1 MSRKRDKSTAVK
13 VIELIFAAFIAK
25 GLGFVREM
33 VLANYY
39 GTSYVSDVFVAVQN
53 IPAIIFT
60 VFGTAVTTGF
70 IPLYT
75 EIKVNKNKVSADK
88 FANNVFNIFL
98 LLSFVLTILGIIC
111 SEQLVRLFAGGFQ
124 GTSMQKLLCQ
134 RVLLS
139 SWCMYTI
146 HICKLRDISI
156 KIP

>member
-1 MSRKRDKSTAVK
+1 MAKKRDKSIAIK
-13 VIELIFAAFIAK
+13 VVELILAAFIAK

-75 EIKVNKNKVSADK
+75 EIKSEKQSTLQAKQSAVGIFENKSQEK
-88 FANNVFNIFL
+88 
-98 LLSFVLTILGIIC
+98 
-111 SEQLVRLFAGGFQ
+111 QRAG
-124 GTSMQKLLCQ
+124 
-134 RVLLS
+134 R
-139 SWCMYTI
+139 
-146 HICKLRDISI
+146 
-156 KIP
+156 